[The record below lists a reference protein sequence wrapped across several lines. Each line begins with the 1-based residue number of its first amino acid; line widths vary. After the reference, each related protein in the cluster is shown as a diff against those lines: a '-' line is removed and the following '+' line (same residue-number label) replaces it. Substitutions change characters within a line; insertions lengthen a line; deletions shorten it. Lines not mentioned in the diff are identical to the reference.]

1 MDLHYRVK
9 DASQLLEDY
18 FTVKSPLTPEHINT
32 PHRRNRGV
40 LSNDILL
47 PLPMTL
53 AALLAQG
60 DTYNPLR
67 DRPPPSLLLREGGRT
82 VKGAV
87 SRVRVGK
94 GKAG

>member
-18 FTVKSPLTPEHINT
+18 FTVKSSLTPEHINT

-40 LSNDILL
+40 LSDDILSPL

-53 AALLAQG
+53 AALLTQG

-67 DRPPPSLLLREGGRT
+67 DRPPPSLLLREGGGRL
-82 VKGAV
+82 
-87 SRVRVGK
+87 RVQYPG
-94 GKAG
+94 